1 MRRREFIALVA
12 GAAAVWLASQ
22 SSSRRCRSSIAASAS
37 GAHGGRLVLRAR

>member
-22 SSSRRCRSSIAASAS
+22 SSSRRCRSSIAALLPALTVE
-37 GAHGGRLVLRAR
+37 GWC